1 MERQVQKPTNTS
13 GELYTW
19 SHGKALVDGS
29 PAQEN
34 VGFHLLRVSIALT
47 DLWLWNQFSL
57 QIKQLF
63 PSSTQSQQKVREK
76 NFENFSA
83 GNLFVKYDTLVMYL
97 KVEVTGWVGDS
108 KAMALI
114 VIL

>member
-19 SHGKALVDGS
+19 SHGKALVDD
-29 PAQEN
+29 PQAQEN
-34 VGFHLLRVSIALT
+34 IGSHSLRVSIVLT

-63 PSSTQSQQKVREK
+63 PSSTQSRQKVREK

-83 GNLFVKYDTLVMYL
+83 RNLFVMYDTLVMYL
-97 KVEVTGWVGDS
+97 KVRVTGWVGDS
-108 KAMALI
+108 KAIALI
-114 VIL
+114 AIL